1 MKIPY
6 LKKKPE
12 LKSYHNVTWEDNYSW
27 IHQKNILEVLRDKTK
42 LDPEVKNYLD
52 EENSYANYH
61 LKDTENLQK
70 KLFDEIKGRIKLDDE
85 SLPYKD
91 HTYEYWSK
99 TTAVGNYSIK
109 LRKKIDTDLVEE
121 IWNGDEEKKKLE
133 TEYFGVGDLEVSNND
148 KYLGYSLDIKGSE
161 YYTIFIRDIKTNEII
176 TKEISETSGGITF
189 SLDDKYVFYSKLD
202 QNHRARKIYRHEIG
216 NFNGQDELIF
226 EEKSEA
232 FTVSIGLSSDE
243 KYYFINTSDHNTSE
257 QYYFGVDEINIKPK
271 LIIKREKGIIYSVS
285 SWDSKFFN
293 HTNKDAEDF
302 KIDVSD
308 SLEKQNW
315 KTFIPPRDEV
325 LIGGC
330 TFLKNWIIRSETS
343 NALDKLFVKNI
354 SSGVEEE
361 LIFSNETVY
370 VPGISLIQKDR
381 DTDNVYLGYSSPK
394 TPSRVYSYNLSTKTK
409 KLVKEQE
416 IPSGH
421 NPEDYIVERVDY
433 KSHDGRLVPLTITR
447 HKKTKIDGSANL
459 LLYGYG
465 SYGSSMSPNFSS
477 TRLSLINRDIIWAT
491 AHIRG
496 GMEKGMKWW
505 KEGKLI
511 NKKNTFEDYIHAAKY
526 LIDNNYS
533 SKGKIIGMGGS
544 AGGLLMGAV
553 VNQAPELFLGI
564 IMAVPFVDSLTT
576 NLDHSLPLT
585 VGEFDEFGNAKD
597 IKEHFD
603 YIFSYAPYNNIKKMD
618 YPHILITTSLS
629 ANTLAVTPEPH
640 ENTIFLLWS
649 KLNGLNFSTILSLA
663 INVRSS
669 VFINS
674 EKGKQNE
681 FLIDPLLKPFL
692 GSATFPSNL
701 SILLASITLNSFS
714 EIFLSISCLSF
725 TSFLFSLAL

>member
-52 EENSYANYH
+52 KENSYADYH

-70 KLFDEIKGRIKLDDE
+70 KLFDEIKARIKLDDE

-99 TTAVGNYSIK
+99 TTAIGNYSIK

-148 KYLGYSLDIKGSE
+148 KYLGYSLDTKGSE

-176 TKEISETSGGITF
+176 TKEITETSGGITF
-189 SLDDKYVFYSKLD
+189 SLDDRYVFYSKLD

-216 NFNGQDELIF
+216 NFNSQDELIF

-257 QYYFGVDEINIKPK
+257 QYYFGVDEINTKPK
-271 LIIKREKGIIYSVS
+271 LIMKREKGIIYSVS
-285 SWDSKFFN
+285 SWDSKFYN

-315 KTFIPPRDEV
+315 ETFIPPRDEV

-361 LIFSNETVY
+361 LIFSNENVY
-370 VPGISLIQKDR
+370 VPGISLTQRNR

-505 KEGKLI
+505 KEGKLT

-629 ANTLAVTPEPH
+629 DNRVLFDEPAKFTAKLR
-640 ENTIFLLWS
+640 EYKTDNNLL
-649 KLNGLNFSTILSLA
+649 
-663 INVRSS
+663 
-669 VFINS
+669 
-674 EKGKQNE
+674 
-681 FLIDPLLKPFL
+681 LLKTEMNA
-692 GSATFPSNL
+692 GHGGKSGRDGA
-701 SILLASITLNSFS
+701 IE
-714 EIFLSISCLSF
+714 EIAIDYAF
-725 TSFLFSLAL
+725 ALKIAEKI

>member
-52 EENSYANYH
+52 KENSYADYH

-70 KLFDEIKGRIKLDDE
+70 KLFDEIKARIKLDDE

-99 TTAVGNYSIK
+99 TTAIGNYSIK

-148 KYLGYSLDIKGSE
+148 KYLGYSLDTKGSE
-161 YYTIFIRDIKTNEII
+161 YYTIFIRDIKTNKII
-176 TKEISETSGGITF
+176 TKEITETSGGITF
-189 SLDDKYVFYSKLD
+189 SLDDRYVFYSKLD

-216 NFNGQDELIF
+216 NFNSQDELIF

-257 QYYFGVDEINIKPK
+257 QYYFGVDEINTKPK
-271 LIIKREKGIIYSVS
+271 LIMKREKGIIYSVS
-285 SWDSKFFN
+285 SWDSKFYN

-315 KTFIPPRDEV
+315 ETFIPPRDEV

-361 LIFSNETVY
+361 LIFSNENVY
-370 VPGISLIQKDR
+370 VPGISLTQRDR

-505 KEGKLI
+505 KEGKLT

-629 ANTLAVTPEPH
+629 DNRVLFDEPAKFTAKLR
-640 ENTIFLLWS
+640 EYKTDNNLL
-649 KLNGLNFSTILSLA
+649 
-663 INVRSS
+663 
-669 VFINS
+669 
-674 EKGKQNE
+674 
-681 FLIDPLLKPFL
+681 LLKTEMNA
-692 GSATFPSNL
+692 GHGGKSGRDGA
-701 SILLASITLNSFS
+701 IE
-714 EIFLSISCLSF
+714 EIAIDYAF
-725 TSFLFSLAL
+725 ALKVAEKI